1 MSKEQ
6 GMPNLLRPA
15 HVLMVC
21 TLGAALLIACEQ
33 GPSEAELAAKA
44 ENAQLLADLA
54 GRDSLI
60 SDMTRSFDEIETN
73 IKMMDDREQILESA
87 SEGELG
93 KSKKD
98 KIVRDLQLMN
108 GLMKESRERIKEL
121 TARLDKSKVDTKG
134 LRAKLK
140 SLDLQLAQRDSM
152 ITNMKDGLLARDFRI
167 EEINSNLDSIELVV
181 AKREAV
187 IDQQTTELNKAYYVM
202 GTKKELEESGVL
214 TLEGGFIG
222 IGKRASLNS
231 DATSSTFTVA
241 DVRELHRIPVQHKK
255 AVLVTEH
262 PASSYAMVE
271 ENDMIAYLEIKNPE
285 AFWKLSKYA
294 VVEVR

>member
-152 ITNMKDGLLARDFRI
+152 ITNMKDGLLAQGFPHRG
-167 EEINSNLDSIELVV
+167 
-181 AKREAV
+181 
-187 IDQQTTELNKAYYVM
+187 DQ
-202 GTKKELEESGVL
+202 
-214 TLEGGFIG
+214 
-222 IGKRASLNS
+222 
-231 DATSSTFTVA
+231 
-241 DVRELHRIPVQHKK
+241 
-255 AVLVTEH
+255 
-262 PASSYAMVE
+262 
-271 ENDMIAYLEIKNPE
+271 
-285 AFWKLSKYA
+285 
-294 VVEVR
+294 